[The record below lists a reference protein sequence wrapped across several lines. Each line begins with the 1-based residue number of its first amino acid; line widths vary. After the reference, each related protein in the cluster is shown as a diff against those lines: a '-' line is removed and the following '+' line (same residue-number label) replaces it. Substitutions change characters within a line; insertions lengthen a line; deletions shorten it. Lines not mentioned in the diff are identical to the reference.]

1 MKTMIRFLFKN
12 IKFKQKQTDL
22 SKNLPVLRTNLVNSK
37 NFVFFKNRNTQKVN
51 IILFFWGCFLIFE
64 KMIIF

>member
-37 NFVFFKNRNTQKVN
+37 NFVFLK
-51 IILFFWGCFLIFE
+51 ILTHKKLT
-64 KMIIF
+64 